1 MLHSNNSNLNSLMY
15 NSGVT
20 TGWSEEQ
27 QQRQPSSTSE
37 RITHPE
43 WGVMKEQEFRPLTL
57 KHQKDLENLH
67 QTGNFIKDF
76 YFWQANLGGYC
87 MADMIQ
93 NVVISS
99 EGAFALQR
107 RIVDGAPHPGRR
119 KKKTTT

>member
-27 QQRQPSSTSE
+27 QQRQPSSE

-93 NVVISS
+93 SKFI
-99 EGAFALQR
+99 F
-107 RIVDGAPHPGRR
+107 
-119 KKKTTT
+119 